1 MPDDI
6 PRPVSNLKK
15 WAFLALKLLVVLV
28 VLWAL
33 RRTLLDGFEQLR
45 GRQWSF
51 DPFWLVASGLFY
63 VLGLLPAGL
72 FWRHILRRMGQDAR
86 LGETL
91 RAYYIGHLGKYV
103 PGKAMVVILRTG
115 LIRSHR
121 VSTPL
126 AAVSV
131 FFETLT
137 MMAVGAF
144 VAALILAVAFQDQ
157 LLLCALAFG
166 LAVASALPTLPPVF
180 RQILRLTRVGKRHP
194 EIADQIEQ
202 FDLTTLLRGWIA
214 MFVAWILL
222 GVSFWAVLQSM
233 GIPGPSLLRSLPG
246 YVASVSLATVAG
258 FLSLIPGGAFVREA
272 ILTGIT
278 GPSLG
283 EGVALVAAVV
293 LRLVWLVS
301 EMVISGMLYWF
312 GRPRGE

>member
-1 MPDDI
+1 
-6 PRPVSNLKK
+6 
-15 WAFLALKLLVVLV
+15 
-28 VLWAL
+28 
-33 RRTLLDGFEQLR
+33 
-45 GRQWSF
+45 
-51 DPFWLVASGLFY
+51 
-63 VLGLLPAGL
+63 
-72 FWRHILRRMGQDAR
+72 
-86 LGETL
+86 
-91 RAYYIGHLGKYV
+91 
-103 PGKAMVVILRTG
+103 
-115 LIRSHR
+115 
-121 VSTPL
+121 
-126 AAVSV
+126 
-131 FFETLT
+131 
-137 MMAVGAF
+137 
-144 VAALILAVAFQDQ
+144 
-157 LLLCALAFG
+157 
-166 LAVASALPTLPPVF
+166 
-180 RQILRLTRVGKRHP
+180 
-194 EIADQIEQ
+194 
-202 FDLTTLLRGWIA
+202 